1 MTFSNEKYTIIDL
14 ASFKNSKA
22 VCLTLDVEQD
32 YGDLLDKPSYEGLQH
47 IPHLVNLFKE
57 RNIPLTC
64 FVQGSLFETHP
75 SAIEQLSALDVEF
88 GVHAYS
94 HPKPKEISYELEI
107 SKGKAA
113 FAKFLGREPMAY
125 RSPSGIVDE
134 RMFSILSRHGF
145 KFDSSVFPSVRPGV
159 FNSLN
164 RPTKPYFLHDSGMVE
179 LPVTVVS
186 NLLRIPIS
194 LSYVKLLGKPY
205 FYLLRSSNLPNL
217 IIFNF
222 HLHDLYTLSSASN
235 IPFEKFTLL
244 YRAIFR
250 RIYTGRSNNGMGL
263 LENLIT
269 LFSNKG
275 YRFLKLMDIYHVAS
289 KEAHTERKGSL

>member
-1 MTFSNEKYTIIDL
+1 MSNGRKYTIVDL
-14 ASFKNSKA
+14 AGFKNSKA

-32 YGDLLDKPSYEGLQH
+32 YGDLLDEPSYEGLQH
-47 IPHLVNLFKE
+47 IPGLVNLFKK

-88 GVHAYS
+88 EVHAYS
-94 HPKPKEISYELEI
+94 HPKPKEINHELEI

-113 FAKFLGREPMAY
+113 FAEFFGREPIAY
-125 RSPSGIVDE
+125 RSPSGVVDE
-134 RMFSILSRHGF
+134 KMFSILPRYGF

-164 RPTKPYFLHDSGMVE
+164 RPPKPYFLNDSSMVE
-179 LPVTVVS
+179 FPVTVVS
-186 NLLRIPIS
+186 NLIRIPIS
-194 LSYVKLLGKPY
+194 LSYVKLLGRPY
-205 FYLLRSSNLPNL
+205 FYLLRSINLPKL

-222 HLHDLYTLSSASN
+222 HLHDLYTLSSSKD
-235 IPFEKFTLL
+235 IPFGKFPVL

-250 RIYTGRSNNGMGL
+250 RIYMGRSNNGMRL

-269 LFSNKG
+269 LFSIKG
-275 YRFLKLMDIYHVAS
+275 YKFLKLIDVYSFIS
-289 KEAHTERKGSL
+289 GESLS